1 VPCRQSREMR
11 VKAALALLEAGE
23 SEALIFTKAVSAGA
37 DELTIAAETADGDL
51 VVEIRGT
58 DVRPTT
64 PMSDR
69 VGALGGQ
76 VVRTSGTLRVRI
88 PCGLAQRLVNCSIA
102 HRHHPFVRCALR
114 LRRSCI
120 RSLESDDEP
129 RQGLARQ
136 PALPREASGGVVVA
150 SRRPALSST
159 ITAHRH
165 LSILACRR
173 APSELN
179 QARQITSKLPCQSN
193 Y

>member
-11 VKAALALLEAGE
+11 FKAALALMEAGE

-88 PCGLAQRLVNCSIA
+88 PCGFAQRLVNCRIA
-102 HRHHPFVRCALR
+102 HRHHPFVRCACASGAPAYAALSQTTSHAKASPDNPLFLGKLPAGWWWR
-114 LRRSCI
+114 VEGPRCHRRSRLKGTCQSLLVGGLRR
-120 RSLESDDEP
+120 
-129 RQGLARQ
+129 
-136 PALPREASGGVVVA
+136 
-150 SRRPALSST
+150 
-159 ITAHRH
+159 
-165 LSILACRR
+165 
-173 APSELN
+173 N
-179 QARQITSKLPCQSN
+179 
-193 Y
+193 